1 MVGGL
6 LCLVRRQLTSRTIVA
21 AALLMLAGG
30 FTKHSLIALPL
41 ATTVWLFLRNR
52 REFRIWVLTGTIGL
66 VVCLGICEA
75 VFGVGFFSS
84 VFGYKRE
91 MTFGLLAAGISYLAP
106 IAVIAL
112 FGSVPVFLPDRWRNT
127 GGLLAISTLFATVW
141 SIVMWSGRGIGWN
154 ANFDIVIYGV
164 PSAIQTVEALRPA
177 IAPKSTGRVITSAM
191 WLVLAIPAL
200 TPISIRGPQLVYWMR
215 DRQSEIAWSKRTIE
229 RLRNSPDPVACFRL
243 ALCYWAGKSFA
254 LDPFSASQAALK
266 SPKINERL
274 IETFEVQRF
283 SAIQVNSDWKGNK
296 SVMARAIADNYEAAS
311 PDSPYGNILMPK
323 PRSDQ

>member
-1 MVGGL
+1 M
-6 LCLVRRQLTSRTIVA
+6 
-21 AALLMLAGG
+21 
-30 FTKHSLIALPL
+30 
-41 ATTVWLFLRNR
+41 
-52 REFRIWVLTGTIGL
+52 LTGTIGL

-243 ALCYWAGKSFA
+243 ALFIGRE
-254 LDPFSASQAALK
+254 
-266 SPKINERL
+266 NRL
-274 IETFEVQRF
+274 HWTRL
-283 SAIQVNSDWKGNK
+283 AH
-296 SVMARAIADNYEAAS
+296 R
-311 PDSPYGNILMPK
+311 K
-323 PRSDQ
+323 PL